1 MPKSKIKSLYTLKK
15 IVARLKGERRKIVF
29 TNGCFDLLHVGHVRY
44 LEKAKK
50 LGDVLVVGL
59 NTDHSVKLIKGEN
72 RPIVP
77 QKERAEILASLE
89 FVDYVLLFNE
99 PDPLKI
105 IKAIKPDVLVKG
117 ADWDKDKIVGREV
130 IEESNGK
137 VVRIPLIAGAS
148 TTNLIEKIIK
158 IYRCQKKNTL
168 PDKI

>member
-1 MPKSKIKSLYTLKK
+1 MSKNKIKSLSTFKK
-15 IVARLKGERRKIVF
+15 IVAQLKAEGRRIVF

-50 LGDVLVVGL
+50 LGDVLVVAL
-59 NTDHSVKLIKGEN
+59 NTDHSVKLIKGKN

-77 QKERAEILASLE
+77 QKERAEVLAALE

-105 IKAIKPDVLVKG
+105 IKTIKPNVLVKG
-117 ADWDKDKIVGREV
+117 ADWDKDKIIGREIV
-130 IEESNGK
+130 EETDGK
-137 VVRIPLIAGAS
+137 VVRIPLTAGAS

-158 IYRCQKKNTL
+158 IYRCQK
-168 PDKI
+168 

>member
-1 MPKSKIKSLYTLKK
+1 MSKNKIKSLSTLKK
-15 IVARLKGERRKIVF
+15 IVSQLKAEGRRIVF

-50 LGDVLVVGL
+50 LGDVLVVAL
-59 NTDHSVKLIKGEN
+59 NTDHSVKLIKGKN

-77 QKERAEILASLE
+77 QKERAEVLAALE

-105 IKAIKPDVLVKG
+105 IKTIKPNVLVKG
-117 ADWDKDKIVGREV
+117 ADWDKGKIVGREIV
-130 IEESNGK
+130 EETDGK
-137 VVRIPLIAGAS
+137 VLRIPLTAGAS

-158 IYRCQKKNTL
+158 IYRCQK
-168 PDKI
+168 